1 MTSTATPKP
10 QRLPF
15 FDGILP
21 IDTARIPSEAIA
33 GATLAALA
41 IPETMGYASMAQMP
55 VITGL
60 YTLLIPVFLFAILG
74 SSRHLVVAADSA
86 TAITIAAGLTG
97 LGLVGGS
104 TEWIAMMG
112 LAALMVAAIL
122 LLARVLKLGF
132 LAYFLSRS
140 VLVGFL
146 TGVGI
151 QVAMGQ
157 LAGVLG
163 VPKPSGGTLEQ
174 FVATLR
180 LIPQAD
186 LGTVA
191 VAVDRLGR
199 DPRQRSAEQEDPGRA
214 HRGRR
219 DDRHRLPRD
228 PAGIGQ
234 PPRSG
239 PGWAAAVRRAAG
251 RHHDRQ
257 RPGTPA
263 DRAVVLPDHPRP
275 ERRDLER
282 VRDEVPRQL
291 RRERRPDRP
300 GRGQRRRRP
309 VGHLDGERQ
318 PDEDRDGRQRRR
330 SQPARPGDRGR
341 SCSSCCCS

>member
-1 MTSTATPKP
+1 
-10 QRLPF
+10 
-15 FDGILP
+15 
-21 IDTARIPSEAIA
+21 
-33 GATLAALA
+33 
-41 IPETMGYASMAQMP
+41 
-55 VITGL
+55 
-60 YTLLIPVFLFAILG
+60 
-74 SSRHLVVAADSA
+74 
-86 TAITIAAGLTG
+86 
-97 LGLVGGS
+97 
-104 TEWIAMMG
+104 MMG

-191 VAVDRLGR
+191 VAVTVFVAMILGSDRL
-199 DPRQRSAEQEDPGRA
+199 SKKIPGA
-214 HRGRR
+214 LIAVVGMIVIGYLGI
-219 DDRHRLPRD
+219 LP
-228 PAGIGQ
+228 ASVT

-239 PGWAAAVRRAAG
+239 PGRAPAVRRAAG

-257 RPGTPA
+257 RPGAAA
-263 DRAVVLPDHPRP
+263 DRALVLPDHPRP

-300 GRGQRRRRP
+300 GRGQRRGRP
-309 VGHLDGERQ
+309 VGHLDGQRQ

-330 SQPARPGDRGR
+330 SQPARPGDRR
-341 SCSSCCCS
+341 PS